1 MRRLR
6 AVLLGLWLIPL
17 CLTAGPAVHIVAV
30 DRIAYDDATIPEWG
44 IQTPQTPSRKATFQV
59 WRNGLAWRPLTVNYK
74 ISGSASNGVD
84 YTALSGQVTIPGGSR
99 FARIIVHPIDDTE
112 IERRTVGSNTVANE
126 TVILTLE
133 PSSTYRLG
141 FLRQA
146 RVVIHDD
153 DEFTPTGVI
162 NTINLPP
169 YPVIYPPLPG
179 VGIVV
184 IAVDRQDNATG
195 ANADRYLQ
203 VPTRVPR
210 IAPYIPPQPALQP

>member
-6 AVLLGLWLIPL
+6 DVLLALWLIPASL
-17 CLTAGPAVHIVAV
+17 IAGPVVQIVAV
-30 DRIAYDDATIPEWG
+30 DRVAYEDPNLPEWG
-44 IQTPQTPSRKATFQV
+44 IETFQTHSRKAAFQV
-59 WRNGLAWRPLTVNYK
+59 WRTGLLWRPLTVNYK

-84 YTALSGQVTIPGGSR
+84 YTTLSGQVTIPAGSR
-99 FARIIVHPIDDTE
+99 FARIVVHPIDDTD

-153 DEFTPTGVI
+153 DESTPTGVI
-162 NTINLPP
+162 TTINLPP
-169 YPVIYPPLPG
+169 YPVIYRPFPG
-179 VGIVV
+179 AEIVV
-184 IAVDRQDNATG
+184 IAVDPGYNTIGRD
-195 ANADRYLQ
+195 ANYY

-210 IAPYIPPQPALQP
+210 IAPYIPPPPPAPQQP